1 MTTDPTHPR
10 FKSLEIRDRLV
21 RAVKSGIAAPQGLI
35 AHGRGEAFDYILG
48 EKSFRAAALATS
60 AAAASLLTSSNPVL
74 SVNGNTA
81 ALVGQEIV
89 DLANL
94 IPAGLEVNLFHRTL
108 QRERRIARHLKNLG
122 AKEIFGVGLDA
133 SGSVEGIASSRK
145 WVDPRGIGDADVV
158 LVPLEDGD
166 RAQALRNSGKVVI
179 AVDLNPLSRT
189 SQIASVSIIDNIVR
203 AIPSL
208 IAVCGELRGSSNK
221 RLEQLVSG
229 FDNKR
234 NLRIAID
241 EMRQYLRGWTMN

>member
-1 MTTDPTHPR
+1 MKTDPKHPR

-21 RAVKSGIAAPQGLI
+21 TAVKSGIVAPQGLI
-35 AHGRGEAFDYILG
+35 AHGRGEAFDYMIG
-48 EKSFRAAALATS
+48 EKSLRAAGLATS
-60 AAAASLLTSSNPVL
+60 AAAALLLRASNPVL

-108 QRERRIARHLKNLG
+108 QRERRIARHLKSLG
-122 AKEIFGVGLDA
+122 AREILGVGLDA
-133 SGSVEGIASSRK
+133 SDSVKGIASSRR
-145 WVDPRGIGDADVV
+145 WVDPKGIGDADVV

-166 RAQALRNSGKVVI
+166 RAEALEKSRKVVI

-189 SQIASVSIIDNIVR
+189 SQIASVSIVDNIVR

-208 IAVCGELRGSSNK
+208 ITTCSKMRRSSSK

-229 FDNKR
+229 FDNQG
-234 NLRIAID
+234 NLRMAID
-241 EMRQYLRGWTMN
+241 EMRRYLRGWTTN